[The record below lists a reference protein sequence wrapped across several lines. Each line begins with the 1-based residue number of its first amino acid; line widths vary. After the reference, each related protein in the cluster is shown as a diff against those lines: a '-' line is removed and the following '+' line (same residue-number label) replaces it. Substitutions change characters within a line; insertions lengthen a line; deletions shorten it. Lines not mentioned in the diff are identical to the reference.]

1 MLVNIMTNNNSTT
14 KFELSS
20 LNQMV
25 AFLNDDYLPLPT
37 KVSIFSKGF
46 PTVLKIVGSEDAVND
61 LIHSIYK
68 CVDRVVENKDGHFIY
83 LKKRSIIKLRHII
96 NQMKDDMVSST

>member
-1 MLVNIMTNNNSTT
+1 MTTTNSTT

-25 AFLNDDYLPLPT
+25 TFLNDDYLSPPT
-37 KVSIFSKGF
+37 KVAIFSKGF
-46 PTVLKIVGSEDAVND
+46 PTVLKITGSEDAVNN
-61 LIHSIYK
+61 LKHSIHK
-68 CVDRVVENKDGHFIY
+68 CIDKSVENKDGHFIY

-96 NQMKDDMVSST
+96 NQMKDDMMSTT